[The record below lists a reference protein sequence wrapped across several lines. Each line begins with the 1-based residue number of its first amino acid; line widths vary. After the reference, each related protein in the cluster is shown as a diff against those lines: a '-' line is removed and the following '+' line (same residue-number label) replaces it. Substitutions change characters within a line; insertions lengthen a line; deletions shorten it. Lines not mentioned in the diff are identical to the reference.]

1 VINCGVFR
9 PPPPNVFVGEILI
22 LRRFSMKI
30 GHGGNRNQ
38 APVQVLDEWDW

>member
-1 VINCGVFR
+1 VVNCSEFR
-9 PPPPNVFVGEILI
+9 PSPPNVFLGVIFI

-30 GHGGNRNQ
+30 GHGGKRDQ